1 MIHFQ
6 IGDEVRV
13 AGVPADEW
21 CGASG
26 VIVKTV
32 ERVCDDHAGEF
43 VQECAVQFAGA
54 RRWFSAAH
62 LVRAVP
68 DKTVRFFRGEVLQ
81 RWGDLSLE
89 DVVVLNGKRDEL
101 MGLLQERYGLSSK
114 RAGREVDD
122 FLSQLGERIRIATD
136 TRDNRNEETTALKIP
151 A

>member
-6 IGDEVRV
+6 VGDEVRV
-13 AGVPADEW
+13 LGVSADEW

-32 ERVCDDHAGEF
+32 ERVSDDHADEF

-68 DKTVRFFRGEVLQ
+68 DKAVRFFRGEVLQ
-81 RWGDLSLE
+81 RWGDLLLD
-89 DVVVLNGKRDEL
+89 DVVILNGTRDQL

-114 RAGREVDD
+114 RAGMEVDD
-122 FLSQLGERIRIATD
+122 FLGQLQERIRIATD
-136 TRDNRNEETTALKIP
+136 ITENPEAGRHILKIP

>member
-6 IGDEVRV
+6 LGDEVRV
-13 AGVPADEW
+13 VGVPAVEW

-32 ERVCDDHAGEF
+32 ERISDDHADEF

-54 RRWFSAAH
+54 RRWFSATH

-68 DKTVRFFRGEVLQ
+68 DKAVRFFRGEVLQ

-89 DVVVLNGKRDEL
+89 DVVVLNGKRDQL
-101 MGLLQERYGLSSK
+101 MSLLQERYGLSSK
-114 RAGREVDD
+114 RAGMEVDD
-122 FLSQLGERIRIATD
+122 FLSQLQERIRIATD
-136 TRDNRNEETTALKIP
+136 VTDDRKAGAHIVKIP

>member
-6 IGDEVRV
+6 VGDEVRV
-13 AGVPADEW
+13 LGVPADEW

-32 ERVCDDHAGEF
+32 ERVSDDHADEF

-68 DKTVRFFRGEVLQ
+68 DKAVRFFRGEVLQ
-81 RWGDLSLE
+81 RWGDLSLD
-89 DVVVLNGKRDEL
+89 DVVILNGKRDQL

-114 RAGREVDD
+114 RAGMEVDD
-122 FLSQLGERIRIATD
+122 FLSQLQERIRIATD
-136 TRDNRNEETTALKIP
+136 ITDDRDAGVRSLKIP

>member
-6 IGDEVRV
+6 VGDEVRV
-13 AGVPADEW
+13 VGVPADEW
-21 CGASG
+21 CGTAG

-32 ERVCDDHAGEF
+32 ERISDDHADEF

-62 LVRAVP
+62 LVRTVP
-68 DKTVRFFRGEVLQ
+68 DKAVRFFRGEVLQ

-89 DVVVLNGKRDEL
+89 DVVVLNGRRDEL

-122 FLSQLGERIRIATD
+122 FMSQLQERVRIAMDITED
-136 TRDNRNEETTALKIP
+136 RSAGDRVLKMP

>member
-6 IGDEVRV
+6 VGDEVRV

-26 VIVKTV
+26 LIVKTV
-32 ERVCDDHAGEF
+32 ERVSDDHADEF

-54 RRWFSAAH
+54 RRWFSAMH

-68 DKTVRFFRGEVLQ
+68 DRVVRFFRGEVLQ
-81 RWGDLSLE
+81 RWGDLSLD

-101 MGLLQERYGLSSK
+101 MGLLQERYGLSLK
-114 RAGREVDD
+114 RAGMEVDD
-122 FLSQLGERIRIATD
+122 FLSQLQERIRIATD
-136 TRDNRNEETTALKIP
+136 IPENPNANALTLKMP